1 MLIIKLSVFFFKIFR
16 AKFIA
21 LCNPVMILKYR
32 LLSKPK
38 HRFIASQQVHDC
50 HELTLITITFLLC
63 EKYTRVLNDW
73 HERCCN
79 PTWSKSQGF
88 KEIVT
93 MCYGIVI
100 CWNKD
105 LSVSVR
111 LVLVVLLNAANHL
124 KRDLHMGGWRRK
136 RGRDWVW
143 VRCLQL
149 PFCGPLWGSFRVN
162 N

>member
-1 MLIIKLSVFFFKIFR
+1 MDHKPDSFCFKVFR
-16 AKFIA
+16 TKFIA
-21 LCNPVMILKYR
+21 PCNLVMIFKYR
-32 LLSKPK
+32 LVSKPNP
-38 HRFIASQQVHDC
+38 RFTASQQVNDH
-50 HELTLITITFLLC
+50 HELTLITITFLRYG
-63 EKYTRVLNDW
+63 KYTRVPNGW
-73 HERCCN
+73 QEGCCN
-79 PTWSKSQGF
+79 PEWSKSQGF
-88 KEIVT
+88 REIVT
-93 MCYGIVI
+93 LCYGIVI

-149 PFCGPLWGSFRVN
+149 PFCGPLVRLFQSK
-162 N
+162 